1 MRSKERLYWQEHY
14 VIETDPRE
22 VAGAIKPLVFAS
34 GNERLSLVA
43 FEHGSARPNILVS
56 QGSGGHAYI
65 FAELAYRMHLQGYNV
80 FIMPKHG
87 GRTVLE
93 LVRRHADALEQLAQ
107 RFGERTS
114 VFAEGLGG
122 YAAFYL
128 ALAGGRMQ
136 SLALQ
141 NAPALLDEE
150 QWRAAIFGTQGAA
163 ARRKVFMPILGLL
176 VRAFPNLPLP
186 LSTYL
191 DFGELIDTYEPS
203 RSVEERL
210 VNDGYRKDPD
220 FDRWYRLSAVLSL
233 VTTPP
238 PRPLAALRTPTLFI
252 VARRGFIP
260 PSYFRDLYERLPP
273 ISKQLTEV
281 DGSVYWML
289 SHPSEAAALICGWF
303 ARSLPVE
310 TASAA
315 SAGM

>member
-1 MRSKERLYWQEHY
+1 
-14 VIETDPRE
+14 
-22 VAGAIKPLVFAS
+22 
-34 GNERLSLVA
+34 
-43 FEHGSARPNILVS
+43 
-56 QGSGGHAYI
+56 
-65 FAELAYRMHLQGYNV
+65 
-80 FIMPKHG
+80 
-87 GRTVLE
+87 
-93 LVRRHADALEQLAQ
+93 
-107 RFGERTS
+107 
-114 VFAEGLGG
+114 
-122 YAAFYL
+122 
-128 ALAGGRMQ
+128 MQ

-150 QWRAAIFGTQGAA
+150 QWRAAILGTQGAA
-163 ARRKVFMPILGLL
+163 ARRKVLLPILGLL
-176 VRAFPNLPLP
+176 ACAFPNLPLP

-191 DFGELIDTYEPS
+191 DFGELIDTYEPA

-220 FDRWYRLSAVLSL
+220 FDRCYPLSAVLSL

-252 VARRGFIP
+252 VARRGFMP
-260 PSYFRDLYERLPP
+260 PNYFRDLYERLPP
-273 ISKQLTEV
+273 ISKQLTEG

-303 ARSLPVE
+303 ARSLSVE